1 MVSRKITIGIL
12 VNLCRFVVA
21 LTFIFSG
28 YVKAIDPLGTL
39 YKLQDYLEVVHLS
52 AYVSDYITLAVSVL
66 LGGIEFCLGVL
77 LLFAIRRRLVTRL
90 LLFFMAVMTP
100 LTLWLALDN
109 PIGEAYQLGDFRQE
123 RGAIGS
129 YRTAVHAS
137 ARNAEVHKPL
147 KSVDSGQLY
156 NAVYPRVKQHEPL
169 YFAAVRLPSV
179 PHRGQYPEGDG
190 NPRGG

>member
-66 LGGIEFCLGVL
+66 LEPVPAITGIL
-77 LLFAIRRRLVTRL
+77 
-90 LLFFMAVMTP
+90 
-100 LTLWLALDN
+100 
-109 PIGEAYQLGDFRQE
+109 
-123 RGAIGS
+123 
-129 YRTAVHAS
+129 
-137 ARNAEVHKPL
+137 
-147 KSVDSGQLY
+147 
-156 NAVYPRVKQHEPL
+156 
-169 YFAAVRLPSV
+169 
-179 PHRGQYPEGDG
+179 
-190 NPRGG
+190 